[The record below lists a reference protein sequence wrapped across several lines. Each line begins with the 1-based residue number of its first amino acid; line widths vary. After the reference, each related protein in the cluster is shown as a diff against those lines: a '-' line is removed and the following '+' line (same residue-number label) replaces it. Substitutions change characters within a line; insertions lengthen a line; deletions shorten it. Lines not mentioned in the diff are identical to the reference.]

1 MAFQWRVLE
10 VLAVNQDQVHRNAPV
25 EAGKDLVPL
34 LEIFLHGTDL
44 RLAGEGP
51 HHGQSP
57 QVESKQF
64 VRALG
69 LASLPL
75 SSEIRRETKERT
87 KREQNRQCSQGSA
100 NEGGCFATILPF

>member
-34 LEIFLHGTDL
+34 LKIFLHGTDL

-75 SSEIRRETKERT
+75 SSEIQRETKERT
-87 KREQNRQCSQGSA
+87 KREQNRQCSQRSA
-100 NEGGCFATILPF
+100 NEGARFATILPF